1 VCGDSKMS
9 YGELDRQS
17 NQLARYL
24 MTRHHVQRGTLVG
37 LCMDRS
43 IEMVVS
49 ILAILKAGGGYVPL
63 DPHYP
68 ESRLRYMA
76 TDTGMSLLLS
86 QQRLKSTLPDLPVEV
101 VAVDEIAQ
109 DWQCLVATDVDVAI
123 TGSDVAYVIYT
134 SGSTGQ
140 PKGVLTPHQGLSNFY
155 SGFLAQGEVL
165 SQGVGDA
172 WLWLSSYVFDAS
184 LKGLCLLAD
193 GVKLV
198 IPSKAQILAPLEL
211 SKLIKQHDIQVVNAT
226 PQLLGALL
234 SEPTLPAVDVI
245 SSGDLIGA
253 GLLKRLQQFVQ
264 KHKRVLLNAYGPTET
279 TVNTHF
285 AELTHSDREVIGRGM
300 HNVSSYILSSAFE
313 LVPQGCIGELFV
325 GGPGLALGYLNQPEL
340 TAERFV
346 E

>member
-1 VCGDSKMS
+1 M
-9 YGELDRQS
+9 
-17 NQLARYL
+17 
-24 MTRHHVQRGTLVG
+24 
-37 LCMDRS
+37 
-43 IEMVVS
+43 
-49 ILAILKAGGGYVPL
+49 
-63 DPHYP
+63 
-68 ESRLRYMA
+68 
-76 TDTGMSLLLS
+76 
-86 QQRLKSTLPDLPVEV
+86 
-101 VAVDEIAQ
+101 
-109 DWQCLVATDVDVAI
+109 
-123 TGSDVAYVIYT
+123 
-134 SGSTGQ
+134 
-140 PKGVLTPHQGLSNFY
+140 
-155 SGFLAQGEVL
+155 
-165 SQGVGDA
+165 
-172 WLWLSSYVFDAS
+172 
-184 LKGLCLLAD
+184 AD

-325 GGPGLALGYLNQPEL
+325 
-340 TAERFV
+340 
-346 E
+346 